1 VDAAETDP
9 PGAREPG
16 EAVLNRLV
24 KIYDWLMARGGAPRA
39 EVYSVRGF
47 RVEVTNTRPDI
58 ATTAV
63 LERLDDALA
72 VIERYQPIRF
82 AHLRRDIRVIV
93 VQRFA
98 SRGAYLHEH
107 RAILT
112 ELTFLARRDIGPEVV
127 ASSVLH
133 EGVHARTFCLARAM
147 AGTQPAREE
156 RICRRA
162 ELTFGR
168 SLPAE
173 VGVPVIARALES
185 LSLDDVDVAP
195 RFTAA
200 EGQAA
205 VERADRAHRGT
216 S

>member
-1 VDAAETDP
+1 M
-9 PGAREPG
+9 
-16 EAVLNRLV
+16 LNRLV
-24 KIYDWLMARGGAPRA
+24 KFYDWLMRRGAAPRT
-39 EVYSVRGF
+39 EVHAVRGF
-47 RVEVTNTRPDI
+47 RVELANGRPDI

-63 LERLDDALA
+63 LQRLDDALA
-72 VIERYQPIRF
+72 LIERYQPVPF
-82 AHLRRDIRVIV
+82 AHLRRDVHVILV
-93 VQRFA
+93 RRFA

-112 ELTFLARRDIGPEVV
+112 ELTFLARRDIGPAVV

-133 EGVHARTFCLARAM
+133 EGVHARIFCLARTQ

-168 SLPAE
+168 VLPAE

-185 LSLDDVDVAP
+185 LSLDDMDVAP
-195 RFTAA
+195 QFTAA
-200 EGQAA
+200 EAQQA
-205 VERADRAHRGT
+205 VERVDRAHRGT
-216 S
+216 T

>member
-1 VDAAETDP
+1 M
-9 PGAREPG
+9 
-16 EAVLNRLV
+16 NRLV
-24 KIYDWLMARGGAPRA
+24 KIYDWLLARRGAPRT
-39 EVYSVRGF
+39 EVHSVRGF

-58 ATTAV
+58 ATAAV
-63 LERLDDALA
+63 LERLEDALA
-72 VIERYQPIRF
+72 LIERYQPIRF

-133 EGVHARTFCLARAM
+133 EGVHARTFGLARAM

-162 ELTFGR
+162 ELVFGR
-168 SLPAE
+168 ALPAE
-173 VGVPVIARALES
+173 AGAPVIARALES
-185 LSLDDVDVAP
+185 LALDDTDVAP

-205 VERADRAHRGT
+205 VNRVDRAVRGE

>member
-1 VDAAETDP
+1 
-9 PGAREPG
+9 
-16 EAVLNRLV
+16 LNRLV
-24 KIYDWLMARGGAPRA
+24 KIYDWLMARGDAPRV
-39 EVYSVRGF
+39 EVHSVRGF

-58 ATTAV
+58 ATAAV

-72 VIERYQPIRF
+72 LIERYQPIRF

-107 RAILT
+107 RAVLT
-112 ELTFLARRDIGPEVV
+112 ELTFLARRDIGPAVV

-133 EGVHARTFCLARAM
+133 EGVHARTFCLARSQ
-147 AGTQPAREE
+147 AGTHPAREE

-162 ELTFGR
+162 ELAFGR
-168 SLPAE
+168 ALPAE
-173 VGVPVIARALES
+173 TGAPVIARALES
-185 LSLDDVDVAP
+185 LTLDDGDVAP

-205 VERADRAHRGT
+205 VERVDRAMRGNA
-216 S
+216 

>member
-1 VDAAETDP
+1 M
-9 PGAREPG
+9 
-16 EAVLNRLV
+16 NRLV
-24 KIYDWLMARGGAPRA
+24 KIYDWLRGRGDAPRTD
-39 EVYSVRGF
+39 VHSVLGF
-47 RVEVTNTRPDI
+47 QVEVINARPDI
-58 ATTAV
+58 ATSVV
-63 LERLDDALA
+63 LERLEDALA
-72 VIERYQPIRF
+72 LIERYQPIRF
-82 AHLRRDIRVIV
+82 ARLRRDIRVIL

-107 RAILT
+107 GAILT

-127 ASSVLH
+127 AASVLH
-133 EGVHARTFCLARAM
+133 EGVHARTFRLARTQ

-162 ELTFGR
+162 ELAFGR
-168 SLPAE
+168 ALPGEA
-173 VGVPVIARALES
+173 GAPVIARALES
-185 LSLDDVDVAP
+185 LALDDHDVAP

-205 VERADRAHRGT
+205 VDRVDRAERGM

>member
-1 VDAAETDP
+1 MLR
-9 PGAREPG
+9 G
-16 EAVLNRLV
+16 
-24 KIYDWLMARGGAPRA
+24 LMQRMLPWFGQRAGAPRT
-39 EVYSVRGF
+39 EVYAVRSF
-47 RVEVTNTRPDI
+47 RVEVTNTRSDI
-58 ATTAV
+58 TPAAV
-63 LERLDDALA
+63 LERLDEALA
-72 VIERYQPIRF
+72 LIERYQPIRF
-82 AHLRRDIRVIV
+82 AHLRRDIRLFV

-162 ELTFGR
+162 ELAFGR
-168 SLPAE
+168 ALPAE
-173 VGVPVIARALES
+173 TGAPVIARALES
-185 LSLDDVDVAP
+185 LALDDADVAP

-200 EGQAA
+200 EAQAA
-205 VERADRAHRGT
+205 VERVDRAQRG
-216 S
+216 

>member
-1 VDAAETDP
+1 M
-9 PGAREPG
+9 
-16 EAVLNRLV
+16 NRLV
-24 KIYDWLMARGGAPRA
+24 KFYDRLMGRGAAPRT
-39 EVYSVRGF
+39 EVYVVRGI
-47 RVEVTNTRPDI
+47 RVELTNTRPDI
-58 ATTAV
+58 AAAAV
-63 LERLDDALA
+63 LERLDEALA
-72 VIERYQPIRF
+72 LIERYQPIRF

-133 EGVHARTFCLARAM
+133 EGVHARTFCLARSQ

-156 RICRRA
+156 RMCRRA

-168 SLPAE
+168 ALPAE
-173 VGVPVIARALES
+173 AGVPVIARALES
-185 LSLDDVDVAP
+185 LALDDMDVAP

-205 VERADRAHRGT
+205 VERVDRAQRGT

>member
-1 VDAAETDP
+1 MD
-9 PGAREPG
+9 
-16 EAVLNRLV
+16 RLAKV
-24 KIYDWLMARGGAPRA
+24 YDWLMRRGGEPRT
-39 EVYSVRGF
+39 EVHVVRGF

-58 ATTAV
+58 ATTSV

-72 VIERYQPIRF
+72 LIERYQPIRF
-82 AHLRRDIRVIV
+82 SHLRRGIRLIL

-133 EGVHARTFCLARAM
+133 EGVHARIFRLARRQ
-147 AGTQPAREE
+147 AGTQPPREE

-168 SLPAE
+168 ALPAE
-173 VGVPVIARALES
+173 AGAPVIARAVES
-185 LSLDDVDVAP
+185 LALDDVDVAP

-200 EGQAA
+200 EGAAA
-205 VERADRAHRGT
+205 VERVDRAHRGEPP
-216 S
+216 SRLG

>member
-1 VDAAETDP
+1 MLRDLIDRMLPWRGRGSDAPHT
-9 PGAREPG
+9 
-16 EAVLNRLV
+16 
-24 KIYDWLMARGGAPRA
+24 
-39 EVYSVRGF
+39 EVHAVRGF
-47 RVEVTNTRPDI
+47 RVELTNTRPDI
-58 ATTAV
+58 ASAAV
-63 LERLDDALA
+63 IERLDDALA
-72 VIERYQPIRF
+72 LIARYQPIRF

-112 ELTFLARRDIGPEVV
+112 ELTFLARRDIGPAVV

-133 EGVHARTFCLARAM
+133 EGVHARTFCLARSQ

-162 ELTFGR
+162 ELAFGLA
-168 SLPAE
+168 LPADA
-173 VGVPVIARALES
+173 GAPVIARAVES
-185 LSLDDVDVAP
+185 LALDDVDVAP

-205 VERADRAHRGT
+205 VDQVDRAQRGT

>member
-1 VDAAETDP
+1 M
-9 PGAREPG
+9 
-16 EAVLNRLV
+16 
-24 KIYDWLMARGGAPRA
+24 KIVDWLLGRGDAPRA
-39 EVYSVRGF
+39 EVHTVGGI
-47 RVEVTNTRPDI
+47 RVELTNTRPDI
-58 ATTAV
+58 ASAAV
-63 LERLDDALA
+63 LERLDEALA
-72 VIERYQPIRF
+72 MIARYQPIRF
-82 AHLRRDIRVIV
+82 AHLRRDIRVIL

-112 ELTFLARRDIGPEVV
+112 ELTFLARRDIGPAVV

-133 EGVHARTFCLARAM
+133 EGVHARTFCLARSQ

-162 ELTFGR
+162 ELAFGR
-168 SLPAE
+168 ALPAE
-173 VGVPVIARALES
+173 AGAPVIARAVES
-185 LSLDDVDVAP
+185 LALDDMDVAP

-205 VERADRAHRGT
+205 VDQVDRAQRGT
-216 S
+216 T

>member
-1 VDAAETDP
+1 
-9 PGAREPG
+9 
-16 EAVLNRLV
+16 
-24 KIYDWLMARGGAPRA
+24 M
-39 EVYSVRGF
+39 RGF
-47 RVEVTNTRPDI
+47 RVELTNTRPDI
-58 ATTAV
+58 ASAAV
-63 LERLDDALA
+63 LERLDEALA
-72 VIERYQPIRF
+72 MIERYQPIRF

-112 ELTFLARRDIGPEVV
+112 ELTFLARRDIGPAVV

-133 EGVHARTFCLARAM
+133 EGVHARTFGLARAQ

-162 ELTFGR
+162 ELAFGR
-168 SLPAE
+168 ALPAVE
-173 VGVPVIARALES
+173 GAPVIARALES
-185 LSLDDVDVAP
+185 LALDDLDVAP

-205 VERADRAHRGT
+205 VDQVDRAQRGT

>member
-1 VDAAETDP
+1 M
-9 PGAREPG
+9 
-16 EAVLNRLV
+16 NRLV
-24 KIYDWLMARGGAPRA
+24 KIYDWLVRRGGEPRT

-47 RVEVTNTRPDI
+47 RVDVTNARPDI

-63 LERLDDALA
+63 LERLNDALA
-72 VIERYQPIRF
+72 LIERYQPIRF
-82 AHLRRDIRVIV
+82 AHLRRDIRRIV

-112 ELTFLARRDIGPEVV
+112 ELSFLARRDIGPEVV

-133 EGVHARTFCLARAM
+133 EGIHARTFCLARAM

-162 ELTFGR
+162 ELAFGR
-168 SLPAE
+168 ALPAD
-173 VGVPVIARALES
+173 VGAPVIARALES
-185 LSLDDVDVAP
+185 LALDDADVAP
-195 RFTAA
+195 RFSAA
-200 EGQAA
+200 DGQAA
-205 VERADRAHRGT
+205 VERVDRALRGE

>member
-1 VDAAETDP
+1 M
-9 PGAREPG
+9 
-16 EAVLNRLV
+16 NRLV
-24 KIYDWLMARGGAPRA
+24 KIYDWLLARSGAPRT
-39 EVYSVRGF
+39 EVHSVRGF

-58 ATTAV
+58 ATAAV

-72 VIERYQPIRF
+72 LIERYQPIRF

-93 VQRFA
+93 VERFA

-107 RAILT
+107 RAILA
-112 ELTFLARRDIGPEVV
+112 ELTFLARRDIGPAVV

-133 EGVHARTFCLARAM
+133 EGVHARTFCLAHAM

-162 ELTFGR
+162 ELVFGR
-168 SLPAE
+168 ALPAE
-173 VGVPVIARALES
+173 AGAPVIARALES
-185 LSLDDVDVAP
+185 LALDDADVAP

-205 VERADRAHRGT
+205 VARVDRAARGE